1 MFDIKFHNGASQIE
15 SENIDAEKIR
25 YTSKLVKF
33 YTRGALIDVFSVDDL
48 VDVTET
54 KKEVRFV

>member
-1 MFDIKFHNGASQIE
+1 MFTIKFHNGSTAIE
-15 SENIDAEKIR
+15 TEKIDAEKIY

-33 YTRGALIDVFSVDDL
+33 YTKGVLIDVYSVDDL

-54 KKEVRFV
+54 KPEVRFV